1 MVFFGWVFGFV
12 GVFCFFYYFCFES
25 GEYQT
30 INSIVEVNFVSQSCL
45 MLLLIVTHMFAWFLL
60 RKLGASD
67 LRFLN
72 S

>member
-1 MVFFGWVFGFV
+1 MVFFGWVFDFV
-12 GVFCFFYYFCFES
+12 GVFCFFYYFCFEF
-25 GEYQT
+25 GVYQT

-60 RKLGASD
+60 RGQVISD
-67 LRFLN
+67 

>member
-1 MVFFGWVFGFV
+1 MGFFGWVFGFV
-12 GVFCFFYYFCFES
+12 GVFCFFYYFCFEF
-25 GEYQT
+25 GVYQT

-60 RKLGASD
+60 RGQVISD
-67 LRFLN
+67 